1 MKKYPLFLFIA
12 LCLLVPA
19 CKSVLEPEPVDLL
32 VDELALNGPEDVE
45 NVRVGL
51 YGAFSSMGAAT
62 IIAGDLTSDLLIHN
76 GTFTQ
81 YQELSNKQ
89 ITATNSSV
97 NDLWGSIYGTAYI
110 ANFIL
115 ERLPTVPGVPA
126 RQRAELL
133 ATAHFIRGYVYFIG
147 AHTYGGMPI
156 VTGTNIEEN
165 RRAARAT
172 KEEVLAFVLEE
183 YTQALNQLPATPSNP
198 GFASQGAVQA
208 ALARYYLYEKQWA
221 QAEQFASQLIA
232 NTGKYTLEP
241 SYPELVNKDFSTE
254 SILEIG
260 YTVTNDPGTLNELFQ
275 ARREIIPSNQ
285 AVLALY
291 SSESGERGA
300 SISFNAGDLGGRDNG
315 WQVEKYDPKDT
326 DNNNI
331 ILFRLGEMYLIRAEA
346 RAQQSRLVGAGG
358 ALEDINALRSRA
370 KAPLVTNVSS
380 QAAALRLIEQER
392 LYELAYEGH
401 RWYDLVRTGR
411 AAEVLSAF
419 SPNWEERY
427 NQWPIPQSEIQ
438 RNPSLKD
445 QQNPGY

>member
-1 MKKYPLFLFIA
+1 V
-12 LCLLVPA
+12 LLPA
-19 CKSVLEPEPVDLL
+19 CKNVLEPEPVDLL
-32 VDELALNGPEDVE
+32 VDELALNDPEDVE

-51 YGAFSSMGAAT
+51 YSSFSTMGSAT
-62 IIAGDLTSDLLIHN
+62 IIAADLTSDLLLHN

-97 NDLWGSIYGTAYI
+97 SQLWGSIYGTAYI

-115 ERLPTVPGVPA
+115 ERLPTVSGVPA

-147 AHTYGGMPI
+147 AHTYGGIPI
-156 VTGTNIEEN
+156 VTGTNIDEN
-165 RRAARAT
+165 RRVARST

-183 YTQALNQLPATPSNP
+183 YNQALNQLPLTPSNP

-208 ALARYYLYEKQWA
+208 ALARYYLYAGQWA
-221 QAEQFASQLIA
+221 EAEQYASQLIA

-241 SYPELVNKDFSTE
+241 SYPELVNKDFPTE

-285 AVLALY
+285 AVVALN
-291 SSESGERGA
+291 SVDAGERYA
-300 SISFNAGDLGGRDNG
+300 SISFDPQDLGGQDNG

-331 ILFRLGEMYLIRAEA
+331 VLFRLGEMYLIRAEA
-346 RAQQSRLVGAGG
+346 RAQQSKLSGSSS
-358 ALEDINALRSRA
+358 ALEDINVLRNRA

-380 QAAALRLIEQER
+380 QSVALRLIEQER

-411 AAEVLSAF
+411 ANEVLSAF
-419 SPNWEERY
+419 SSNWQERY

>member
-1 MKKYPLFLFIA
+1 
-12 LCLLVPA
+12 
-19 CKSVLEPEPVDLL
+19 VDLL

-51 YGAFSSMGAAT
+51 YSAFSTMGAAT
-62 IIAGDLTSDLLIHN
+62 IIAGDLTADLLVHN

-89 ITATNSSV
+89 IAATNSSV

-110 ANFIL
+110 ANIIL
-115 ERLPTVPGVPA
+115 ERLPTVSGVPA
-126 RQRAELL
+126 RQREELL

-165 RRAARAT
+165 RRVTRST

-183 YTQALNQLPATPSNP
+183 YTQALNQLPETPSNP

-232 NTGKYTLEP
+232 NVKKYTLEP
-241 SYPELVNKDFSTE
+241 SYPVLVDKDIPTE
-254 SILEIG
+254 SILEIA
-260 YTVTNDPGTLNELFQ
+260 YTTNNDPGILAELFQ
-275 ARREIIPSNQ
+275 GRREIIPSNQ
-285 AVLALY
+285 AVVALN
-291 SSESGERGA
+291 SSEAGERRA
-300 SISFNAGDLGGRDNG
+300 SISFSTEDLGGRDNG
-315 WQVEKYDPKDT
+315 WQVEKYDPRDT

-346 RAQQSRLVGAGG
+346 RAQQNKLSGAGS
-358 ALEDINALRSRA
+358 ALEDINVLRSRA
-370 KAPLVTNVSS
+370 KGSLVANVSN
-380 QAAALRLIEQER
+380 QAGTLRLIEQER

-411 AAEVLSAF
+411 ANDVLAAF
-419 SPNWEERY
+419 SPNWQDRY
-427 NQWPIPQSEIQ
+427 NQWPIPQSEIL